1 MEYFVIAGLAINLLV
16 QAYYYMYMLQLNSYS
31 YIKHANW
38 IIKNF
43 MKVVL
48 RMIPPALAGIMFSI
62 HNVYSEAAA
71 VVLLLCSIAIYF
83 PRGGSKVKF
92 RLTGRV
98 LRMFVTE
105 FAIIALLELL
115 TFRFFAIG
123 TLVILNLAACVL
135 CLLANVINIPIEKAG
150 KAYYVSQAK
159 KIINNMPDLIV
170 IGVTGSY
177 GKTSTKFFLE
187 KILSKKYEVLATPK
201 NYNTTL
207 GVVKT
212 IKEYLKPTHQIFICE
227 MGAERLGEIKEI
239 CDIVKPKYGIITAI
253 GPQHLETFKSLKNII
268 KTKFE
273 LADAVRDNGGKV
285 FLNFDNEYIAKHD
298 IKQEFASYG
307 INDKQLDFAGLEI
320 VTSSRGSDFKIHD
333 KADKKTVS
341 YNTKLIGA
349 HNVINIVGAV
359 AAAKELGVSLDDAVR
374 QVKQIESVEH
384 RLQLTR
390 KNGFNIIDDSYNSN
404 PVSSKKAVD
413 TLAQFDGV
421 KILVTPGMIELGKDE
436 RDYNYEF
443 GKYAADYCDYVF
455 LVNSRQAEYIY
466 DGLKSKKYDESKIY
480 RVSSPTEAVDKA
492 LKLGI
497 KEEIT
502 ILLEND
508 LPDNY

>member
-1 MEYFVIAGLAINLLV
+1 
-16 QAYYYMYMLQLNSYS
+16 
-31 YIKHANW
+31 
-38 IIKNF
+38 
-43 MKVVL
+43 
-48 RMIPPALAGIMFSI
+48 
-62 HNVYSEAAA
+62 
-71 VVLLLCSIAIYF
+71 
-83 PRGGSKVKF
+83 
-92 RLTGRV
+92 
-98 LRMFVTE
+98 
-105 FAIIALLELL
+105 
-115 TFRFFAIG
+115 
-123 TLVILNLAACVL
+123 
-135 CLLANVINIPIEKAG
+135 
-150 KAYYVSQAK
+150 
-159 KIINNMPDLIV
+159 
-170 IGVTGSY
+170 
-177 GKTSTKFFLE
+177 
-187 KILSKKYEVLATPK
+187 
-201 NYNTTL
+201 
-207 GVVKT
+207 
-212 IKEYLKPTHQIFICE
+212 

-285 FLNFDNEYIAKHD
+285 FLNFGNEYIAKHD

-320 VTSSRGSDFKIHD
+320 ETSSRGSDFKIHD
-333 KADKKTVS
+333 KSDKKTVS